1 MTEGRYS
8 ATLSVPLADL
18 TFHTV
23 MDTGFFGLFQM
34 TPEMHT
40 HPYYEIQA
48 VVSGAY
54 SIEFL
59 QQSGEEP
66 RAITMEDDTLCL
78 IPPSCY
84 HSTQAISEKP
94 EKLALRFSCEPAD
107 GRELLTPL
115 YPSFQAALSGVTSP
129 RILHSAELCRLM
141 VQIHKELAS
150 PRLGA
155 EVMTQLYMGQFYLEL
170 LRLLHFYSYEKSTEK
185 QAAQDS
191 DNFRYSKIE
200 WYFGDHFAEPITEA
214 DLAAVLELSKRQTS
228 RVLQQIYGMSFREK
242 LVSIRMSNAARLLTS
257 TNLSIQQIA
266 KSVGYD
272 SEAGFYLAFR
282 KQYGMS
288 GTAYRKQ
295 AVCMDMLE

>member
-1 MTEGRYS
+1 MTEGQLS
-8 ATLSVPLADL
+8 TTLSVPLSDV

-23 MDTGFFGLFQM
+23 MDTGFFGLFRM

-59 QQSGEEP
+59 QQSGDEP
-66 RAITMEDDTLCL
+66 RTISMEDDTLCL

-84 HSTQAISEKP
+84 HGTQALSEKP
-94 EKLALRFSCEPAD
+94 EKLALRFACEPGESRMLSA
-107 GRELLTPL
+107 PL
-115 YPSFQAALSGVTSP
+115 YPSFQAALGRVTAP

-155 EVMTQLYMGQFYLEL
+155 EVMTQLYIGQFYLEL
-170 LRLLHFYSYEKSTEK
+170 LRLLHFYSYEKTTGK
-185 QAAQDS
+185 QTAQDS
-191 DNFRYSKIE
+191 DNLRYSKLE

-214 DLAAVLELSKRQTS
+214 DLAAALELSKRQTS
-228 RVLQQIYGMSFREK
+228 RILQQIYGMSFREK
-242 LVSIRMSNAARLLTS
+242 LVSIRMSNAARLLVS
-257 TNLSIQQIA
+257 TDLSIQQIA

-295 AVCMDMLE
+295 ALLKDMTE

>member
-1 MTEGRYS
+1 MTEGRFS
-8 ATLSVPLADL
+8 TTVSVPLADI

-59 QQSGEEP
+59 QQLGDEP
-66 RAITMEDDTLCL
+66 RTISMEGDTLCL

-94 EKLALRFSCEPAD
+94 EKLALRFACEPTEA
-107 GRELLTPL
+107 RALLTPL
-115 YPSFQAALSGVTSP
+115 YPSFQAALGQVTSP

-150 PRLGA
+150 PKLGA
-155 EVMTQLYMGQFYLEL
+155 EVMAQLYIGQFYMEL
-170 LRLLHFYSYEKSTEK
+170 LRLLHFYSYEKTIGR

-200 WYFGDHFAEPITEA
+200 WYFGDHFAEPITEE
-214 DLAAVLELSKRQTS
+214 DLAAALELSKRQTS
-228 RVLQQIYGMSFREK
+228 RILQQIYGMSFREK
-242 LVSIRMSNAARLLTS
+242 LVSIRMSNAARLLVS
-257 TNLSIQQIA
+257 TDLSIQQIA

-295 AVCMDMLE
+295 AFLKNILE